1 LFETGLEIF
10 RLMEQESETERTFG
24 GIEVEKLMDGAILV
38 TNDNGILIAIDKSV
52 AQEKLSQD
60 AITLG
65 QTKGLFLCYSGVAV
79 AIPLFE
85 LSKSHEGVRDF
96 IVNEESLRATLCVNF
111 PEYVNAHNMNALPDE
126 QIEGEDSPP
135 NLFLQKQLDNAAYG
149 TRLEVEEFLHTHEN
163 ESDRGYGLFDD
174 VLDFER

>member
-1 LFETGLEIF
+1 
-10 RLMEQESETERTFG
+10 MEQESETKWTFG

-38 TNDNGILIAIDKSV
+38 TNDNDILIAIDNSV
-52 AQEKLSQD
+52 AKEKLSEE
-60 AITLG
+60 AISHG
-65 QTKGLFLCYSGVAV
+65 HTKGCFLCYSGVAV

-85 LSKSHEGVRDF
+85 LSKFHESVLDF
-96 IVNEESLRATLCVNF
+96 IVSEESLRATLCVNF
-111 PEYVNAHNMNALPDE
+111 PEYVNAHNMNALPGE

-135 NLFLQKQLDNAAYG
+135 NLFLQKQLDNAANG
-149 TRLEVEEFLHTHEN
+149 TRLEVAEFLHTHEN